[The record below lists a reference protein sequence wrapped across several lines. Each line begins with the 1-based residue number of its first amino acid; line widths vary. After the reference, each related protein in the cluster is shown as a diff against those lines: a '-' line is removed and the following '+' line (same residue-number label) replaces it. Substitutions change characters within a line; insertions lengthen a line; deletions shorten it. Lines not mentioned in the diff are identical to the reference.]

1 MTELR
6 LRKQVLEWREVDG
19 EVIALEH
26 RRSAYLSANRA
37 GALLWRAL
45 DAGATESQLVELLVA
60 EYRIDSRAA
69 ADDVGRFVAQLR
81 EQELLEDS

>member
-26 RRSAYLSANRA
+26 RRSAYLAANRA

-60 EYRIDSRAA
+60 EYGIDARAA
-69 ADDVGRFVAQLR
+69 ADDVGHFVAQLR